1 MYIIS
6 GLSHEVQENFSVRV
20 IENVGKIEI
29 VLQKKESVSWQCLG
43 DHLEKH
49 DPFIPKKDTGLYYR
63 RCQLI
68 SKEDVTH
75 DTRLFCLMLPPS
87 THLQVPVGQHV
98 YLKLSVT
105 GAEIVKPYTP
115 VSDSLLSDFK
125 EPVLSP
131 NKYIYFLIK
140 IYPAGLFTPELD
152 RLQIGDF
159 ISVSGPE
166 GNFKVS
172 KLQEVEDLFLLA
184 AGTGFTPMVTVL
196 NYALS
201 HMSSLRKVKLMFF
214 NKTEDDIIWRCQLEK
229 LALREKRYCIVNS
242 NVSVCT

>member
-1 MYIIS
+1 MWTIS
-6 GLSHEVQENFSVRV
+6 LEVYV
-20 IENVGKIEI
+20 
-29 VLQKKESVSWQCLG
+29 
-43 DHLEKH
+43 
-49 DPFIPKKDTGLYYR
+49 
-63 RCQLI
+63 
-68 SKEDVTH
+68 
-75 DTRLFCLMLPPS
+75 LMLCAH
-87 THLQVPVGQHV
+87 TDGILRFVF
-98 YLKLSVT
+98 LSSLRAFKCYTFFVLIFFP

-201 HMSSLRKVKLMFF
+201 HMSSLRYVPLFLVTVIGEVFSTGHPSYMGSS
-214 NKTEDDIIWRCQLEK
+214 
-229 LALREKRYCIVNS
+229 LRLSAFSWCPTVCPS
-242 NVSVCT
+242 TSSPTQNVVL